1 MLFLNP
7 LLLWGLL
14 AAAVPIA
21 IHLLNRRRHKTI
33 QWAAMQFLL
42 KATRESRG
50 KKKLRH
56 ILILTCRALALA
68 AVAFA
73 AARPIV
79 SGLIGWG
86 GGSIDTVVLLLDR
99 SASMEIKPGDG
110 LPPRRQAVIEK
121 VRDAMKSLGASRLVL
136 IDSASGKPQEI
147 PSPDSLADLSAT
159 TPTDTAADFPILLN
173 RAATFLTDT
182 PGRSEIWLASD
193 LQTSNWRPDDERWAA
208 ARASLAALPQKPA
221 IRVLSL
227 TGQSAPNTAVRLL
240 GSRRSGDEMLLD
252 LEILRAADARG
263 SANIPLTT
271 NLNGTRTT
279 ENLTLP
285 GQSLRF
291 QKRITLP
298 ANSPTGSG
306 WLSIPA
312 DGNSR
317 DNSTF
322 FAYGPARAMKSI
334 IVAPAGEAADY
345 LALAAA
351 PPGFGNQTVQR
362 VDPASAATIN
372 TGDLAAILWAAPLPA
387 EPAQE
392 MLRRFLTS
400 GGQVIFFPPGIAS
413 DASFLDLKWSNPAE
427 APAGKFFIL
436 KDWNHSDGPLRDG
449 IDGTPVP
456 AERLKG
462 IRRQIPAGDTTS
474 LARWEDGEPF
484 ITRRIVDQ
492 GTAWFVGSLPDYT
505 WSNLGDADVLLPAVL
520 RIVAAGADRFDA
532 SYLAT
537 VGTDA
542 AQPLAGETRSRIDDY
557 GTPDPAN
564 AAYEA
569 GIFRLGERLLAINR
583 PAQEDNPEILARE
596 QLDQAL
602 EGTKYTLLDQAGQA
616 GDPSLSNDVWR
627 GFLIA
632 ALAFLI
638 GEAVLCLP
646 KKTHPQVLP
655 RKALSGVPLQR
666 AVAEDKLKA

>member
-56 ILILTCRALALA
+56 ILILTCRALAIA
-68 AVAFA
+68 ALIFA
-73 AARPIV
+73 AARPVI

-99 SASMEIKPGDG
+99 SASMETKPGDG
-110 LPPRRQAVIEK
+110 LDPRRQIVIEK
-121 VRDAMKSLGASRLVL
+121 VRDAMKSLGSPRLVL
-136 IDSASGKPQEI
+136 IDSAGKKPQEI
-147 PSPDSLADLSAT
+147 PSPDTLADLSAT
-159 TPTDTAADFPILLN
+159 AATDTAADFSTLLV
-173 RAATFLTDT
+173 RAAEFLEDST
-182 PGRSEIWLASD
+182 GRAEIWLASD
-193 LQTSNWRPDDERWAA
+193 LQSSNWRPEDERWAT

-221 IRVLSL
+221 VRVLSL
-227 TGQSAPNTAVRLL
+227 TGPTASNTAIRLL
-240 GSRRSGDEMLLD
+240 SARRSGDEMLLD
-252 LEILRAADARG
+252 LEILRAAESRG
-263 SANIPLTT
+263 SNSLPLTT
-271 NLNGTRTT
+271 NINGTRTT
-279 ENLTLP
+279 ETLTLP

-291 QKRITLP
+291 LKRVPLP
-298 ANSPTGSG
+298 ADSATGSG

-317 DNSTF
+317 DNSAF
-322 FAYGPARAMKSI
+322 FAYGPARPIKSI
-334 IVAPAGEAADY
+334 IVAPPGEAADY

-351 PPGFGNQTVQR
+351 PPGFGNQSVER
-362 VDPASAATIN
+362 ADPATAASLN
-372 TGDLAAILWAAPLPA
+372 TTDVSTILWAAPLPTGSSYDVVN
-387 EPAQE
+387 
-392 MLRRFLTS
+392 RFLTA
-400 GGQVIFFPPGIAS
+400 GGHVIFFPPGIPS
-413 DASFLDLKWSNPAE
+413 QDTFVDLKWADTTE

-436 KDWNHSDGPLRDG
+436 KEWNHNDGPLRDG

-456 AERLKG
+456 AERLRS
-462 IRRQIPAGDTTS
+462 IRRQIPLGDATA

-484 ITRRIVDQ
+484 ITRRIVDH
-492 GTAWFVGSLPDYT
+492 GTAWFVGSQPDYT
-505 WSNLGDADVLLPAVL
+505 WSNLGDADVLLPTVQ
-520 RIVAAGADRFDA
+520 RIIAAGADRFDA

-542 AQPLAGETRSRIDDY
+542 AEPLPGETRTRIDDY

-564 AAYEA
+564 IAYEA
-569 GIFRLGERLLAINR
+569 GIFRLGERVIAINR
-583 PAQEDNPEILARE
+583 PAQEDNPEVLSRE
-596 QLDQAL
+596 SLDQTL
-602 EGTKYTLLDQAGQA
+602 EGTGYTLLDQAGQ
-616 GDPSLSNDVWR
+616 GNDPSLSRDVWR

-632 ALAFLI
+632 MLCLLI
-638 GEAVLCLP
+638 SEAILCLP

-655 RKALSGVPLQR
+655 AKAS
-666 AVAEDKLKA
+666 A